1 MSFYMP
7 NYDQL
12 YGSRELD
19 TSRRDRST
27 FHLDTLEAMVPEL
40 LVGARSYLDIGCGAG
55 KDVRVVAAEYPEIDL
70 LVGIDTSASV
80 IKDANLL
87 SQLRLSQGELFDP
100 LSLDAK
106 APRVGFFNT
115 DAQSLEQHMR
125 VGSGFD
131 VITITSVLHLMRPD
145 EAVAVLQSASE
156 LLSENGSLSF
166 ATKTTSSGDTRRTG
180 HPWGGKSAKKIFK
193 TSDIELHQSD
203 DGLYRYYYSARYA
216 RRLLQD
222 AGMDVVA
229 PEQIVKTSYGSVAD
243 CEFIVMLAKKV

>member
-100 LSLDAK
+100 LSLDEK
-106 APRVGFFNT
+106 ATPSSHN
-115 DAQSLEQHMR
+115 
-125 VGSGFD
+125 
-131 VITITSVLHLMRPD
+131 P
-145 EAVAVLQSASE
+145 
-156 LLSENGSLSF
+156 LSPM
-166 ATKTTSSGDTRRTG
+166 AM
-180 HPWGGKSAKKIFK
+180 
-193 TSDIELHQSD
+193 
-203 DGLYRYYYSARYA
+203 Y
-216 RRLLQD
+216 
-222 AGMDVVA
+222 
-229 PEQIVKTSYGSVAD
+229 
-243 CEFIVMLAKKV
+243 